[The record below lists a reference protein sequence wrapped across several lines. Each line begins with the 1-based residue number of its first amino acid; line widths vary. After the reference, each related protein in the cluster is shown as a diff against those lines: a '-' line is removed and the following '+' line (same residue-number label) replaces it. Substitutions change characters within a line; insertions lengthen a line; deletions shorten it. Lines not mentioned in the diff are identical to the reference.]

1 MIALAVV
8 AAALVLGVVV
18 VLGFGYG
25 IAVCVL
31 ALHHATR
38 EALRAKHAFLAARLA
53 CFFAGHRWVAVK
65 VHNPLLAHLHPTA
78 GVDARCT
85 RCGSVSMWGGQR
97 YDEES

>member
-1 MIALAVV
+1 MARCESCGRRVRGVAVRDLGSRSALMCRACLG
-8 AAALVLGVVV
+8 ALV
-18 VLGFGYG
+18 
-25 IAVCVL
+25 
-31 ALHHATR
+31 R
-38 EALRAKHAFLAARLA
+38 AFLAARLA

>member
-1 MIALAVV
+1 MSP
-8 AAALVLGVVV
+8 
-18 VLGFGYG
+18 YR
-25 IAVCVL
+25 
-31 ALHHATR
+31 TK